1 MVEAEAIADTTVRG
15 SRTAFRAGST
25 SIARGRG
32 VFEDLEVKVLTELLT
47 KNFLQ
52 NPVC

>member
-32 VFEDLEVKVLTELLT
+32 VFEDLEVKVLTEQYANAAKT
-47 KNFLQ
+47 WQ
-52 NPVC
+52 W